1 MAAQRV
7 VVFDID
13 EDIEKLKKN
22 ENFKQEVELDRETF
36 IFDPD
41 TFPNK
46 IEDFNLEENVLSEE
60 QLKYYAELAFKIREK
75 FFNRAKAL
83 VDQKIQ

>member
-46 IEDFNLEENVLSEE
+46 IEDFNLEEKVLSEE

>member
-13 EDIEKLKKN
+13 EDIEKLKKD
-22 ENFKQEVELDRETF
+22 ENFTQDVELDRETF

-41 TFPNK
+41 TYPSK
-46 IEDFNLEENVLSEE
+46 IAEYNVEENALTKE
-60 QLKYYAELAFKIREK
+60 QLKYHAELAISIREK

-83 VDQKIQ
+83 VDQQIQ

>member
-13 EDIEKLKKN
+13 EDIEKLKRD
-22 ENFKQEVELDRETF
+22 ENFKQDVELDRETF

-41 TFPNK
+41 TYPNE
-46 IEDFNLEENVLSEE
+46 IAEYNVEENTLNEE
-60 QLKYYAELAFKIREK
+60 QLKYHAEIAVRIREK
-75 FFNRAKAL
+75 FFNRAKSL
-83 VDQKIQ
+83 VD

>member
-60 QLKYYAELAFKIREK
+60 KLKYYAELAFKIREK

>member
-13 EDIEKLKKN
+13 EDIEKLKKD
-22 ENFKQEVELDRETF
+22 ENFKQDVELDGETF